1 MTEKT
6 ETRVPCARSTLQSV
20 RRLKTGDESWDSL
33 LRKMADGYSP
43 EEYPRGELPR
53 DPSGDRE

>member
-6 ETRVPCARSTLQSV
+6 ETRIPCARETLRSV

-33 LRKMADGYSP
+33 LRKMADCYQP
-43 EEYPRGELPR
+43 EEYPRGEFSR
-53 DPSGDRE
+53 DPNGDRE